1 MRIGRLLAVLFTA
14 ALLVVSCGNSQESSS
29 AGQEAT
35 PAQGSAAAAQAAPG
49 EIPEQLNFSA
59 KTVGGDDIS
68 GAQLAGQPTVMW
80 FWAPWCST
88 CKREAPTV
96 AKAAQQNPDVQF
108 VGVAALDEVPAM
120 QDFIDTYKIGDFPN
134 IADTNGAVWQRF
146 GVTNQPAF
154 AFIGADGSVD
164 VVVSS
169 LGSEA
174 LETRISTLVGT

>member
-1 MRIGRLLAVLFTA
+1 
-14 ALLVVSCGNSQESSS
+14 
-29 AGQEAT
+29 
-35 PAQGSAAAAQAAPG
+35 
-49 EIPEQLNFSA
+49 
-59 KTVGGDDIS
+59 
-68 GAQLAGQPTVMW
+68 MW

-134 IADTNGAVWQRF
+134 IADTKGAVWQRF

-174 LETRISTLVGT
+174 LETRIDTLVGT